1 MYLVAQPVWNHGCA
15 IFFQEA
21 IVIGFI
27 CWSERAFRP
36 SIYLL
41 ILKILKYYLDRVISS
56 FQRRTCR
63 LGSWPW
69 ALNVMNSFGLCF
81 LSQFLCPLHSVSL
94 FTALLRFA
102 KNAKCM
108 YDDSLFISVSLFT
121 GGGSTQVG
129 KEDRLLRLLLRGA
142 RPSWSHLDRQR
153 LQYK

>member
-15 IFFQEA
+15 IFFRKQ
-21 IVIGFI
+21 
-27 CWSERAFRP
+27 
-36 SIYLL
+36 LL
-41 ILKILKYYLDRVISS
+41 LALFVEVKEPFVPQYISSSLKSWNIILTGVISS